1 MTILRRAFMS
11 GLALAPAT
19 ALAQAPQALRYDPRA
34 SAEGLVRL
42 QGSLD
47 PAAKTP
53 WWYEAVI
60 YAMVEGE
67 APRLMV
73 RAEGCET
80 YVMRREADGGFLA
93 RGATVTAF
101 KSVDGESWID
111 RLENPLTGRTNTV
124 RTNVL
129 QGAAAIYPADGSVPI
144 MDSSRL
150 KPSQLA
156 GTPTASSKPSQPAGW
171 MKWIESGDRL
181 GCLMERRSTGPIQP
195 YMETASLWTT
205 QREFFDPALKR
216 VDATF
221 TSTFLSPWLA
231 WMEMSTQPGHLL
243 WHSTGRKLRALSEL
257 PDGYLRRAEQLAPG
271 KLAADP
277 FA

>member
-1 MTILRRAFMS
+1 MA
-11 GLALAPAT
+11 GCALAPTSAIAEESK
-19 ALAQAPQALRYDPRA
+19 ALGYDPRA
-34 SAEGLVRL
+34 AAEGLVRL

-53 WWYEAVI
+53 WWYEAVL
-60 YAMVEGE
+60 YAVVEGQV
-67 APRLMV
+67 PRLMV

-80 YVMRREADGGFLA
+80 YVMRREPGGGFRA

-111 RLENPLTGRTNTV
+111 QLENPITGQTNIV
-124 RTNVL
+124 KTNVL
-129 QGAAAIYPADGSVPI
+129 QGASAIYPPDGAVPY

-150 KPSQLA
+150 QPSQLVGA
-156 GTPTASSKPSQPAGW
+156 PTASPKSAQSAGW
-171 MKWIESGDRL
+171 LKWIESGDRI

-205 QREFFDPALKR
+205 RREFFDPKLDR

-231 WMEMSTQPGHLL
+231 WMEMAAQPGHLL
-243 WHSTGRKLRALSEL
+243 WHSTGRKLRSLSDL
-257 PDGYLRRAEQLAPG
+257 PDGYRRRAEQLAPG
-271 KLAADP
+271 KLASNP
-277 FA
+277 FDQA